1 MDILPCPFCGGTDME
16 PTRYDVD
23 VWDDRGGNTLYGVRM
38 IMNCGECNMHMIGP
52 DGVADS
58 MDDAEDDTRKL
69 LIRRWN
75 LRQ

>member
-1 MDILPCPFCGGTDME
+1 MTSTSGTIGTETPFMAS
-16 PTRYDVD
+16 
-23 VWDDRGGNTLYGVRM
+23 
-38 IMNCGECNMHMIGP
+38 EC

-58 MDDAEDDTRKL
+58 MDDAEDDARKL

>member
-1 MDILPCPFCGGTDME
+1 MPLF
-16 PTRYDVD
+16 
-23 VWDDRGGNTLYGVRM
+23 GVRM
-38 IMNCGECNMHMIGP
+38 IMNCGECNVHMIGP

-58 MDDAEDDTRKL
+58 MDDAEDDARKL